1 MIVMKNPSIVILSLI
16 IFLVTLP
23 DNLTGQFAGPDKIK
37 WTREKI
43 NKGLIWKSSQT
54 SSAGEEPRNINILL
68 VNTRK
73 REISLVYNPAENLP
87 VSQQAESSDALA
99 AVNGG
104 FFNIKDGGS
113 VTYIRTDGKI
123 HESDTALKWKR
134 NINMNGSLLID
145 LNGRVLIIEGQ
156 SNEWYDNNPDF
167 KDVLLTGPLLLQNM
181 QKSVLPGTSL
191 VTQKHPR
198 TAIGLRS
205 KFRILLVTVDGRSEF
220 AAGMTLEE
228 LTSLMLS
235 LRCIDAVNLDGG
247 GSTTMWIR
255 NKPYNG
261 IVNMPS
267 DNRKFDHDGA
277 RAVSSIITVR

>member
-1 MIVMKNPSIVILSLI
+1 MKKPSIVILSFLI
-16 IFLVTLP
+16 CLITLA
-23 DNLTGQFAGPDKIK
+23 DDLRDQVSGFEKIR
-37 WTREKI
+37 WAREKV

-54 SSAGEEPRNINILL
+54 NFTGQEPQNINILL

-73 REISLVYNPAENLP
+73 REISLLYNPEKNLP
-87 VSQQAESSDALA
+87 VNQQAGSSNALA

-104 FFNIKDGGS
+104 FFNITDGGS
-113 VTYIRTDGKI
+113 VTYIRTDGRI

-134 NINMNGSLLID
+134 NINMNGSLLVD
-145 LNGRVLIIEGQ
+145 LNGRVLIEEGHP
-156 SNEWYDNNPDF
+156 NEWYDNHSDF
-167 KDVLLTGPLLLQNM
+167 QDVLLTGPLLLSDK
-181 QKSVLPGTSL
+181 QKAVLPGTSL
-191 VTQKHPR
+191 AALKHPR
-198 TAIGLRS
+198 TAIGLRGKS
-205 KFRILLVTVDGRSEF
+205 RVLLITVDGRSEF

-235 LRCIDAVNLDGG
+235 LRCKDAVNLDGG